1 MDLGG
6 GAVSLE
12 EGGWGV
18 GGGGGVEAY
27 DLCCSSWTCVVAL
40 DVVGGGRE

>member
-6 GAVSLE
+6 GAVSLG
-12 EGGWGV
+12 EGG
-18 GGGGGVEAY
+18 GGGGGVEAC